1 MLGGFEDCKK
11 ANIVGVKGMKMKAIG
26 KETQRAHKKLENV
39 SLCKDL
45 DFTLSEV
52 GSPYG
57 VLSGKVR

>member
-1 MLGGFEDCKK
+1 MLGGFEDSKK

-26 KETQRAHKKLENV
+26 EETQRAHKKPENV

-45 DFTLSEV
+45 GFTLSEE
-52 GSPYG
+52 GSPYR